1 MKLKLMYITN
11 DPQVAKIADRA
22 GVDRVF
28 IDLETVGKEQR
39 QGGMNTVQSHHT
51 TDDVKQIRTV
61 LRNAELLVRVNPIHE
76 GSEKEIN
83 TVVEN
88 GADILMLPYFQNKEQ
103 VQTFL
108 SYVNRRVKTILL
120 VETPEAVEHL
130 DEILSLDGIDECHI
144 GLNDLHL
151 SYKKK
156 FMFEL
161 LADGTVERIT
171 EKFKRRGIPFGFG
184 GIARIGQGTLPAE
197 RILAEHIRIGSQAV
211 ILSRS
216 FCNADMIRDYLQ
228 IEHLFMS
235 EIKKMRETE
244 STLRG
249 ESAQYFEQN
258 HRSVQKIVNQI
269 TESIE

>member
-1 MKLKLMYITN
+1 MLKLMYITN
-11 DPQVAKIADRA
+11 DPQVAQIADHA
-22 GVDRVF
+22 GVDRIF
-28 IDLETVGKEQR
+28 IDLETVGKELR
-39 QGGMNTVQSHHT
+39 QGGMNTVQSHHST
-51 TDDVKQIRTV
+51 ADVRRIRAV
-61 LRNAELLVRVNPIHE
+61 LANAALLVRVNPIYE
-76 GSEKEIN
+76 GSETEIH
-83 TVVEN
+83 TVIEN
-88 GADILMLPYFQNKEQ
+88 GADLLMLPYFQNAEQ

-108 SYVNRRVKTILL
+108 RYVDHRAKTVLL
-120 VETPEAVEHL
+120 FETPEAVEHL
-130 DEILSLDGIDECHI
+130 DEILALDGIDECYI

-151 SYKKK
+151 GYKKK

-161 LADGTVERIT
+161 LADGTVDRIADQC
-171 EKFKRRGIPFGFG
+171 KRRGIPFGFG

-197 RILAEHIRIGSQAV
+197 RILAEHIRIGSEAV

-216 FCNADMIRDYLQ
+216 FCNADQIRDYDRIGQ
-228 IEHLFMS
+228 LFTS

-258 HRSVQKIVNQI
+258 HRSVQKIVKQI

>member
-1 MKLKLMYITN
+1 MMLKLMYITN
-11 DPQVAKIADRA
+11 DPQVAQIVDRA

-61 LRNAELLVRVNPIHE
+61 LRNAELLVRVNPIYE

-83 TVVEN
+83 TVIEN

-108 SYVNRRVKTILL
+108 NYVNRRVKTMLL

-130 DEILSLDGIDECHI
+130 DEILALDGIAECHI

-151 SYKKK
+151 GYNMK

-161 LADGTVERIT
+161 LADGTVDRIAGQ
-171 EKFKRRGIPFGFG
+171 FKRHGIPFGFG
-184 GIARIGQGTLPAE
+184 GIARIGHGTLPAE

-216 FCNADMIRDYLQ
+216 FCNADMIRDYTQ
-228 IEHLFMS
+228 IEQLFTS
-235 EIKKMRETE
+235 EIRCMRETE
-244 STLRG
+244 TAMRREPEL
-249 ESAQYFEQN
+249 YFEQN
-258 HRSVQKIVNQI
+258 RAAVQQIVRQI
-269 TESIE
+269 TESIK

>member
-1 MKLKLMYITN
+1 MYITN
-11 DPQVAKIADRA
+11 DPQVAEIADRA
-22 GVDRVF
+22 GVDRIF
-28 IDLETVGKEQR
+28 IDLETVGKQQR
-39 QGGMNTVQSHHT
+39 QGGMDTVQSYHT
-51 TDDVKQIRTV
+51 VDDVKQIRTV

-83 TVVEN
+83 TVIEN

-103 VQTFL
+103 VQNFL
-108 SYVNRRVKTILL
+108 SYVNRRVKTMLL
-120 VETPEAVEHL
+120 IETPEAVEHL
-130 DEILSLDGIDECHI
+130 DEILVLDGIDECHI

-151 SYKKK
+151 GYKMK

-161 LADGTVERIT
+161 LADGTVDRIT
-171 EKFKRRGIPFGFG
+171 ERFKCHGIPFGFG

-216 FCNADMIRDYLQ
+216 FCNTDKIRDYLQ
-228 IEHLFMS
+228 IDQLFTS
-235 EIKKMRETE
+235 EIKKLRETE
-244 STLRG
+244 SILRG

-258 HRSVQKIVNQI
+258 HRSVQKIVKQI
-269 TESIE
+269 TEFIE

>member
-1 MKLKLMYITN
+1 MYITN

-51 TDDVKQIRTV
+51 TDDVKQIRAV
-61 LRNAELLVRVNPIHE
+61 LRNAELLVRVNPIYE
-76 GSEKEIN
+76 GSEAEIN
-83 TVVEN
+83 TVIEN
-88 GADILMLPYFQNKEQ
+88 GADILMLPFFQNKEQ

-108 SYVNRRVKTILL
+108 NYVNRRVKTMLL
-120 VETPEAVEHL
+120 VETPKAVEHL
-130 DEILSLDGIDECHI
+130 DEILALDGIDECHI

-151 SYKKK
+151 GYKMK

-161 LADGTVERIT
+161 LADGTVDRIT
-171 EKFKRRGIPFGFG
+171 EKFKCHRIPFGFG

-216 FCNADMIRDYLQ
+216 FCDASKIRDYRQ
-228 IEHLFMS
+228 IDRLFTD
-235 EIKKMRETE
+235 EVKKLREAENEMRTE
-244 STLRG
+244 SK
-249 ESAQYFEQN
+249 QYFEQN
-258 HRSVQKIVNQI
+258 RLEVQRIVKQI
-269 TESIE
+269 AESIE